1 MLGFLFII
9 ATFVQYYVF
18 ILQVDSF
25 LYEIHIF
32 VSVLAMLGFL
42 FIMATFVQ
50 YYVFILQV
58 DSFLYEIHIFVSVST
73 MLGFLFIIATFVQYY
88 EMIFCGDFHLCYN
101 WFSCCLRCVPK
112 KVKGLTDKIKLSCQC
127 FTRNFTNI

>member
-25 LYEIHIF
+25 LYEIHII
-32 VSVLAMLGFL
+32 VSEVA
-42 FIMATFVQ
+42 
-50 YYVFILQV
+50 
-58 DSFLYEIHIFVSVST
+58 

-88 EMIFCGDFHLCYN
+88 VFKVTFLSIIPIKIAAMKIQILSDHL
-101 WFSCCLRCVPK
+101 
-112 KVKGLTDKIKLSCQC
+112 
-127 FTRNFTNI
+127 